1 MLACILLKMNNKNPT
16 CNLCLSEVRL
26 IFKSKILNKYDVSY
40 FQCKKCKHIQT
51 EHPYWLKEAYSSAIA
66 DADTGLLSRNLT
78 LSKITA
84 GIIYFLFNKNG
95 KHLDYAGG
103 YGVFTRLMRDIGF
116 DYYWEDLKS
125 ENVFAKNFEA
135 DKRTKFQVV
144 TSFEFLEHVE
154 DPLKEIKN
162 IFNKYNNEALL
173 FSTML
178 YKEPLD
184 KDWWYFTF
192 ATGQHISFYKKETL
206 SYIAEKLGLN
216 FYTNGVNMH
225 LMTKKPVSDIKFSLI
240 SKFWFIFYF
249 WVYLRMKSK
258 TFADHLMM
266 INRK

>member
-1 MLACILLKMNNKNPT
+1 MNNKNPK

-84 GIIYFLFNKNG
+84 TVIYFLFDKNKR
-95 KHLDYAGG
+95 HLDYAGG
-103 YGVFTRLMRDIGF
+103 YGVLTRLMRDSGF

-125 ENVFAKNFEA
+125 KNLFANGFEA
-135 DKRTKFQVV
+135 ESGDSFQIV
-144 TSFEFLEHVE
+144 SAFEFLEHIE
-154 DPLKEIKN
+154 DPVSEIKN
-162 IFNKYNNEALL
+162 VFKKYDNSAFL